1 MPQMQ
6 NYPPVQQQVAYS
18 PSVVSVVLNFL
29 KHIIMRPFDA
39 MDILLE
45 SNSYIPGGI
54 VIALQV
60 LLSSLFAIITINN
73 AGWIFKL
80 MNISG
85 SVFFCTFIGAVL
97 LDAIFLGGVVL
108 CTLLSRQ
115 KLN

>member
-1 MPQMQ
+1 
-6 NYPPVQQQVAYS
+6 
-18 PSVVSVVLNFL
+18 
-29 KHIIMRPFDA
+29 MRPFDA

-85 SVFFCTFIGAVL
+85 SVFFCTLIGAVL
-97 LDAIFLGGVVL
+97 LDAIFLG
-108 CTLLSRQ
+108 
-115 KLN
+115 